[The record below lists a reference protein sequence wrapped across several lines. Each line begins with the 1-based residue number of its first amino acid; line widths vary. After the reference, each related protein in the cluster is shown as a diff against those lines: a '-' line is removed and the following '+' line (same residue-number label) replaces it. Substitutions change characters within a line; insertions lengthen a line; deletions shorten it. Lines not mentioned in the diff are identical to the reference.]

1 MSFLCEQIWDA
12 QHARRAA
19 AQLVT
24 LTREKGGAG
33 VEGHAHLDE
42 GQPTVNRRPS
52 ILCVQC
58 SASTTSPPPA
68 LQSDPGITT
77 GSIKAHQQYYI
88 IYTHTHADGET
99 EGVTYCVTVCHGL
112 TQKSPQTQI

>member
-1 MSFLCEQIWDA
+1 MSSLCEQIRDA

-19 AQLVT
+19 AKLVT

-42 GQPTVNRRPS
+42 GRPIVNRRPS

-58 SASTTSPPPA
+58 
-68 LQSDPGITT
+68 DPGITT

-88 IYTHTHADGET
+88 IYTHTHTDGET
-99 EGVTYCVTVCHGL
+99 ERVTYCVTVCHGL
-112 TQKSPQTQI
+112 TQESPQTQI

>member
-1 MSFLCEQIWDA
+1 MSFLCKQIRDA

-68 LQSDPGITT
+68 LQSDPGALRLISNITSST
-77 GSIKAHQQYYI
+77 R
-88 IYTHTHADGET
+88 T
-99 EGVTYCVTVCHGL
+99 L
-112 TQKSPQTQI
+112 TQTARQRESHIVSQSVMA